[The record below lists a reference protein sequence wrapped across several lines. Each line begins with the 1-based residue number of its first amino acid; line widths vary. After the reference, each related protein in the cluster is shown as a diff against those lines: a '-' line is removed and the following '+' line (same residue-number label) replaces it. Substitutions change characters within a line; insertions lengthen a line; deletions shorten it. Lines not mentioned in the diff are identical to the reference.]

1 MTSQTKKFDICII
14 GAGPGGYV
22 AAIRAAQLGL
32 KVGIVE
38 ANHLG
43 GICLNW
49 GCIPTKAL
57 LKSSEVNHLL
67 HNLDQFGFSAEKIKF
82 DFTKIIERSRAVSKR
97 LSGGIAGLMK
107 KNKIEVIDGFAKF
120 LDSKKISVT
129 KSDSTG
135 SPYLGGFERKENDLN
150 GHFQREGERVS
161 GAMGVHTTIEAAY
174 FVIATG
180 ARARVI
186 AGMEPDVENI
196 WTYRE
201 AMTPKALPKS
211 LLVVGSGAIGAEFA
225 SFYRNMGAEVTL
237 IEMAENILPVEDEE
251 ISKLARKSF
260 EKQGIKIHTS
270 AALKSLKKGKGE
282 VTAIVEI
289 GGKLEELKA
298 EKVIMAVGIVANV
311 ENLGLEKTKVKI
323 DKGRVDVNG
332 YLETSD
338 ANIFAIGDV
347 AGAPWLAHKASH
359 EGTIAAEKI
368 ASKLGKY
375 DGKKIHAIK
384 KDNIPG
390 CTYSMPQIASVGI
403 TEKKAKELGKKIKVG
418 RFPYMANGKAIAMGE
433 TDGLIKVIFDE
444 KTGELLGA
452 HLIGAEVTE
461 MIQGYVIAKQAEL
474 TEEDLMHTIFAH
486 PTMSEMMHEAV
497 LDAYGKV
504 IHF

>member
-1 MTSQTKKFDICII
+1 MTSSSSAKKFDICII

-120 LDSKKISVT
+120 LDSKKISVS
-129 KSDSTG
+129 KDG
-135 SPYLGGFERKENDLN
+135 KEVV
-150 GHFQREGERVS
+150 QV
-161 GAMGVHTTIEAAY
+161 EASY

-186 AGMEPDVENI
+186 PNMEPDSENI

-201 AMTPKALPKS
+201 AMTPKTLPKS

-225 SFYRNMGAEVTL
+225 SFYKNMGAEVTL

-282 VTAIVEI
+282 VTATVEI
-289 GGKLEELKA
+289 NGKIEELKA

-332 YLETSD
+332 FLETSD

-375 DGKKIHAIK
+375 DVKKIHAIK

-444 KTGELLGA
+444 KTGEFLGA

>member
-1 MTSQTKKFDICII
+1 MTKKFDLCVI

-22 AAIRAAQLGL
+22 SAIRASQLGL
-32 KVGIVE
+32 KVAIVE

-57 LKSSEVNHLL
+57 LRSSEINHLL
-67 HNLDQFGFSAEKIKF
+67 HNLDQFGFSAENIKH
-82 DFTKIIERSRAVSKR
+82 DFAKIIERSRAVSKR
-97 LSGGIAGLMK
+97 LSTGIAGLMK
-107 KNKIEVIDGFAKF
+107 KNKIEVFDGFAKF
-120 LDSKKISVT
+120 LDAKKITIS
-129 KSDSTG
+129 KDG
-135 SPYLGGFERKENDLN
+135 KEID
-150 GHFQREGERVS
+150 Q
-161 GAMGVHTTIEAAY
+161 IEASY
-174 FVIATG
+174 FVVATG

-186 AGMEPDVENI
+186 AGMEPDGENI

-201 AMTPKALPKS
+201 AMTAKALPKS
-211 LLVVGSGAIGAEFA
+211 LIVVGSGAIGSEFA

-237 IEMAENILPVEDEE
+237 VEMAENILPVEDEE

-260 EKQGIKIHTS
+260 EKQGIKVLTS
-270 AALKSLKKGKGE
+270 ASLKALKVGKGE
-282 VTAIVEI
+282 VFATIEIAGKVEEI
-289 GGKLEELKA
+289 KA

-311 ENLGLEKTKVKI
+311 ENLGLEKTKIKV
-323 DKGRVDVNG
+323 DKGSIETNG
-332 YLETSD
+332 YMET
-338 ANIFAIGDV
+338 AEAHIFAIGDV

-359 EGTIAAEKI
+359 EGIISAEKI
-368 ASKLGKY
+368 ASKMGKY
-375 DGKKIHAIK
+375 DAKKVHPIK
-384 KDNIPG
+384 KENIPG
-390 CTYSMPQIASVGI
+390 CTYSMPQIASLGL
-403 TEKKAKELGKKIKVG
+403 TEKKAKELGKKVKIG
-418 RFPYMANGKAIAMGE
+418 RFPYLANGKAIAMGE
-433 TDGLIKVIFDE
+433 TEGLIKVLFDE

-461 MIQGYVIAKQAEL
+461 MIQGFVIAKQAEL

>member
-1 MTSQTKKFDICII
+1 MTSSAKKFDLCVI

-32 KVGIVE
+32 KVGIIE

-67 HNLDQFGFSAEKIKF
+67 HNLESYGFSAENVKF
-82 DFTKIIERSRAVSKR
+82 DFAKIVERSRAVSKR
-97 LSGGIAGLMK
+97 LSTGIAGLMK
-107 KNKIEVIDGFAKF
+107 KNKIEVVDGFAKF
-120 LDSKKISVT
+120 IDSKKVSVT
-129 KSDSTG
+129 KD
-135 SPYLGGFERKENDLN
+135 
-150 GHFQREGERVS
+150 
-161 GAMGVHTTIEAAY
+161 GAEVAVVEAAH
-174 FVIATG
+174 FIVATG
-180 ARARVI
+180 ARARQI
-186 AGMEPDVENI
+186 PGMEADGENI

-201 AMTPKALPKS
+201 AMVPKALPKS
-211 LLVVGSGAIGAEFA
+211 LIVVGSGAIGSEFA

-237 IEMAENILPVEDEE
+237 IEMAENILPVEDDE

-260 EKQGIKIHTS
+260 EKQGIKVLTS
-270 AALKSLKKGKGE
+270 AALKSLKAAKGK
-282 VTAIVEI
+282 VTAQVEI
-289 GGKLEELKA
+289 AGKIEEIEA
-298 EKVIMAVGIVANV
+298 EKAIMAVGIVANV
-311 ENLGLEKTKVKI
+311 ENLGLEKTKVKL
-323 DKGRVDVNG
+323 DKGRVQTNQ
-332 YLETSD
+332 YLETADPAIS
-338 ANIFAIGDV
+338 AIGDIV
-347 AGAPWLAHKASH
+347 EGPWLAHKASH
-359 EGTIAAEKI
+359 EGSIAAEKI

-375 DGKKIHAIK
+375 DAKKVHALK
-384 KDNIPG
+384 RDNIPG
-390 CTYSMPQIASVGI
+390 CTYSMPQIASVGL
-403 TEKKAKELGKKIKVG
+403 TEKKAIAAGKKIKVG
-418 RFPYMANGKAIAMGE
+418 RFPYMANGKAIAAGE
-433 TDGLIKVIFDE
+433 TEGLIKVIFDE

-474 TEEDLMHTIFAH
+474 TEEDLMQTVFAH

>member
-1 MTSQTKKFDICII
+1 MFWEAKIMVAHSFTLSQFFYKNMTDSAKKFDLCVI

-67 HNLDQFGFSAEKIKF
+67 HNLEAYGFSAENVKF
-82 DFTKIIERSRAVSKR
+82 DFAKVIERSRGVSKK

-120 LDSKKISVT
+120 LDAKKISVE
-129 KSDSTG
+129 KDG
-135 SPYLGGFERKENDLN
+135 KAVA
-150 GHFQREGERVS
+150 QV
-161 GAMGVHTTIEAAY
+161 EAAY
-174 FVIATG
+174 FIVATG

-186 AGMEPDVENI
+186 PGMEPDGENI

-211 LLVVGSGAIGAEFA
+211 LLVVGSGAIGSEFA
-225 SFYRNMGAEVTL
+225 SFYKNMGAEVTL

-260 EKQGIKIHTS
+260 EKQGIKVITS
-270 AALKSLKKGKGE
+270 AALKALKKGKGA
-282 VTAIVEI
+282 VTATVEVA
-289 GGKLEELKA
+289 GKSEELTA

-311 ENLGLEKTKVKI
+311 ENLGLEKTKVKQ
-323 DKGRVDVNG
+323 DKGRIVANG
-332 YLETSD
+332 YLETSEP
-338 ANIFAIGDV
+338 NIFAIGDV
-347 AGAPWLAHKASH
+347 VGAPWLAHKASH
-359 EGTIAAEKI
+359 EGVIAAEKI
-368 ASKLGKY
+368 ASKLNKY
-375 DGKKIHAIK
+375 DAKKIHPIK
-384 KDNIPG
+384 VENIPG
-390 CTYSMPQIASVGI
+390 CTYSMPQIASVGL
-403 TEKKAKELGKKIKVG
+403 TEKKAIAAGKKIKIG